1 MSKSILSAALVGL
14 LCVAFAGC
22 GKKEPA
28 PPAKGPAPAATKPPA
43 PVAAAVEDPIVQGK
57 ARDVA
62 CGEVVVAKGSKEFV
76 YKNTRYHFCSDACLA
91 KFKADPT
98 KFDTGLPG
106 ESCICKSGGMDKCK
120 CGHCKGKSE
129 RCACSDPEEDDK
141 PVEGPD
147 HH

>member
-76 YKNTRYHFCSDACLA
+76 YKNTR
-91 KFKADPT
+91 
-98 KFDTGLPG
+98 
-106 ESCICKSGGMDKCK
+106 
-120 CGHCKGKSE
+120 
-129 RCACSDPEEDDK
+129 
-141 PVEGPD
+141 
-147 HH
+147 